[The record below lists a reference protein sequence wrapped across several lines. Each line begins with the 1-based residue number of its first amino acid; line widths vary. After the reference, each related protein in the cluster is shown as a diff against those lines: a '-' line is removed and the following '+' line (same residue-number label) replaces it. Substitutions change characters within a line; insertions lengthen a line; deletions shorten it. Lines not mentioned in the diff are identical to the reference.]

1 MPNGKT
7 CQTGKRE
14 NGKTGKRENGKTG
27 KRENGKTKIQ
37 KILSISEGAE
47 QSEMLI

>member
-7 CQTGKRE
+7 CQ
-14 NGKTGKRENGKTG
+14 TGKRENGKTG